1 MAYLINNTSIIND
14 SRQLLT
20 NAGQDHGLWATD
32 NWTYRGTTLFPATTS
47 TWSSGTQNLSN
58 QPVYL
63 IPATNNFSDLTIL
76 INCTLITTGTQ
87 TFNDD
92 VEVRFGGNEWQRAW
106 SSTGAIST
114 SSFILIQVRQFSGSY
129 TTTGKSLINIWN
141 ANRTY
146 DGALRGS
153 NLSIQSRSTY
163 ELDYDPGSGTF
174 PDDAVEIKWP
184 GSTASTM
191 RWQAYAWYR

>member
-1 MAYLINNTSIIND
+1 MAFLINNTSIIND

-20 NAGQDHGLWATD
+20 NDGKNPTLWSTN
-32 NWTYRGTTLFPATTS
+32 NWTYRGTSLFPESTT

-58 QPVYL
+58 QPVYH

-87 TFNDD
+87 TFNDH
-92 VEVRFGGNEWQRAW
+92 VEVRFGGSEWQRAW
-106 SSTGAIST
+106 NSGEAIST
-114 SSFILIQVRQFSGSY
+114 SSSILIQVRQFSGSY
-129 TTTGKSLINIWN
+129 TTTGKSLIKIWRG
-141 ANRTY
+141 NRTY

-153 NLSIQSRSTY
+153 GLSSQSVSTY
-163 ELDYDPGSGTF
+163 ELDYDPGSETF

-191 RWQAYAWYR
+191 RWQTYAWYR